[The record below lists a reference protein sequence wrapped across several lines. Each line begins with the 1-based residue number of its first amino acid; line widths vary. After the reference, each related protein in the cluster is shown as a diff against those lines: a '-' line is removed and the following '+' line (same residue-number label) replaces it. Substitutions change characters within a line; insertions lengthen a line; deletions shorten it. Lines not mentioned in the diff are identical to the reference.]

1 MESMSPMTCFL
12 CKKDTISLNSNLLKA
27 IIRSNDP
34 KFFLSIA
41 KGADYR
47 GQVSKRTLLLVT
59 KDEVL
64 YKMVIFIQGKLSP
77 KMLVELFCSKSAL
90 EL

>member
-1 MESMSPMTCFL
+1 MESKSPMASFL
-12 CKKDTISLNSNLLKA
+12 CKKDTISLNGNLIKV
-27 IIRSNDP
+27 IIKSKDP
-34 KFFLSIA
+34 KFFISIA

-77 KMLVELFCSKSAL
+77 KMLLELFCSRSAL
-90 EL
+90 